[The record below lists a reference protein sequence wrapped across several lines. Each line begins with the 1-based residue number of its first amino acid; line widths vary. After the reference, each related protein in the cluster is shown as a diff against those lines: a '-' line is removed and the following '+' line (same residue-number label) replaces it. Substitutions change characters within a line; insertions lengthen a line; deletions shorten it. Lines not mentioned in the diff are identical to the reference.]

1 VPAFRVHRVGL
12 SKKYS
17 QWPQP
22 FKRFSENHHLNDFS
36 DVILNIYLKVWQQ
49 V

>member
-17 QWPQP
+17 QRPQP
-22 FKRFSENHHLNDFS
+22 FKRF
-36 DVILNIYLKVWQQ
+36 
-49 V
+49 

>member
-1 VPAFRVHRVGL
+1 VPAFWVHRVGL

-22 FKRFSENHHLNDFS
+22 FKRF
-36 DVILNIYLKVWQQ
+36 
-49 V
+49 